1 MGRGALH
8 CHRDGARLRGAPLAA
23 RLGAV
28 LMLGGCGGCGGCGGN
43 EGSAGSSELCAHH
56 DEIVTTAEDFSELD
70 ASETSADE
78 LRARAI
84 DFRDRLDERQEVV
97 EGERLDA
104 ALSRLEESLDAARA
118 TAAKAGDNVE
128 ERMAR
133 AEASLEEVNE
143 KWARVQALV
152 TDRCN

>member
-1 MGRGALH
+1 MSRGALH
-8 CHRDGARLRGAPLAA
+8 CHRDGGWLRAGPLAA
-23 RLGAV
+23 LMAPV
-28 LMLGGCGGCGGCGGN
+28 LLLGGCG
-43 EGSAGSSELCAHH
+43 GSAGSSELCAKY

-78 LRARAI
+78 LRSRAI
-84 DFRDRLDERQEVV
+84 DFRDRLDELQEVV

-104 ALSRLEESLDAARA
+104 ALSRLEKSLDAARA
-118 TAAKAGDNVE
+118 TAAEAGDNVE

-133 AEASLEEVNE
+133 AKASLEEVNE

>member
-1 MGRGALH
+1 
-8 CHRDGARLRGAPLAA
+8 
-23 RLGAV
+23 
-28 LMLGGCGGCGGCGGN
+28 
-43 EGSAGSSELCAHH
+43 
-56 DEIVTTAEDFSELD
+56 
-70 ASETSADE
+70 
-78 LRARAI
+78 
-84 DFRDRLDERQEVV
+84 V

-118 TAAKAGDNVE
+118 TAAEAGDNVE

-133 AEASLEEVNE
+133 AKASLEEVNE

>member
-1 MGRGALH
+1 MSRGPMHCHQGRGW
-8 CHRDGARLRGAPLAA
+8 LRGGPLAA
-23 RLGAV
+23 LMAPV
-28 LMLGGCGGCGGCGGN
+28 LLLGGCG
-43 EGSAGSSELCAHH
+43 GSAGSSELCAKY
-56 DEIVTTAEDFSELD
+56 DEIVTTAEDFSQLD

-78 LRARAI
+78 LRSRAI
-84 DFRDRLDERQEVV
+84 DFRDRLDELQEVV

-118 TAAKAGDNVE
+118 TAAEAGDNVE

-133 AEASLEEVNE
+133 AKASLEEVNE

>member
-8 CHRDGARLRGAPLAA
+8 CHRDGARLRGVPLLALVGAA
-23 RLGAV
+23 L
-28 LMLGGCGGCGGCGGN
+28 LLGGCGGN
-43 EGSAGSSELCAHH
+43 ESSAGSSELCAQY

-78 LRARAI
+78 LRSRAI
-84 DFRDRLDERQEVV
+84 DFRDRLDELQEVV

-104 ALSRLEESLDAARA
+104 ALSRLEKSLDAARA
-118 TAAKAGDNVE
+118 TAAEAGDNAE

>member
-1 MGRGALH
+1 MGRGVLH
-8 CHRDGARLRGAPLAA
+8 CHRDGGWLRAGSLAA
-23 RLGAV
+23 LVAAV
-28 LMLGGCGGCGGCGGN
+28 LLLGGCGGS
-43 EGSAGSSELCAHH
+43 EGSAGSSDLCAQY

-78 LRARAI
+78 LRSRAI
-84 DFRDRLDERQEVV
+84 DFRDRLDELQEVV

-104 ALSRLEESLDAARA
+104 ALSRLEKSLDAARD
-118 TAAKAGDNVE
+118 TAAEAGDNVD

-133 AEASLEEVNE
+133 TEASLEEVNE

>member
-8 CHRDGARLRGAPLAA
+8 CLRDGARLRGVALLA
-23 RLGAV
+23 LVGVV
-28 LMLGGCGGCGGCGGN
+28 LLLGGCGGSERSGGK
-43 EGSAGSSELCAHH
+43 SELCTQY
-56 DEIVTTAEDFSELD
+56 DEIVTTAEDFGELD

-84 DFRDRLDERQEVV
+84 DFRDRLDELQEVV
-97 EGERLDA
+97 EGERLAA
-104 ALSRLEESLDAARA
+104 ALSRLERSLDAARA
-118 TAAKAGDNVE
+118 TAAEAGDNTE
-128 ERMAR
+128 QRMAR

-143 KWARVQALV
+143 KWTRVQALV